1 MVDRFGKSNAL
12 LLSRFGDNIVP
23 RVSLLCLPCWER
35 PWLRLVMWPSRI
47 WVVNKTWAVA
57 ETLPAL
63 SDFGVEFCWWR
74 MLHYSCRLQTIED
87 YRSQRNSAAEWKT
100 NLTTCLANEKCHAPN
115 RSETSGS
122 FSWIFEYFLF
132 CQVFWMLK
140 SISITRPIS
149 RVICLAVDLQQY
161 KMIYSLVDISLY
173 LYFIRYQVDVSLHLD
188 KTCLNTIPCHTQE
201 LYFAKW

>member
-1 MVDRFGKSNAL
+1 MKNVTHRIEVKPVDH
-12 LLSRFGDNIVP
+12 
-23 RVSLLCLPCWER
+23 SLESL
-35 PWLRLVMWPSRI
+35 
-47 WVVNKTWAVA
+47 
-57 ETLPAL
+57 
-63 SDFGVEFCWWR
+63 
-74 MLHYSCRLQTIED
+74 
-87 YRSQRNSAAEWKT
+87 NSEV
-100 NLTTCLANEKCHAPN
+100 
-115 RSETSGS
+115 
-122 FSWIFEYFLF
+122 IYFLF

-201 LYFAKW
+201 LYFAK